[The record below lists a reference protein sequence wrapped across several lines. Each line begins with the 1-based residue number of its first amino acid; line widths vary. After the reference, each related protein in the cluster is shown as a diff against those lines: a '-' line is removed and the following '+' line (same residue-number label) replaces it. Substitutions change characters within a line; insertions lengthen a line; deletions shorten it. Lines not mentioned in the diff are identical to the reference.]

1 MELEITEFGF
11 GARPGVTMMDKQI
24 LSMLGED
31 GIRKLVSDHY
41 DLLAQS
47 EVKHLFPKNPVAL
60 DAAKQRSADFF
71 VQVMGGH
78 PYYKENRGNPMMT
91 RRHLPFKITESARKV
106 WLNCYKE
113 LLPKLNLP
121 DVLLKSYWDY
131 LNVFSA
137 WMVNTREE

>member
-1 MELEITEFGF
+1 MDLEITEYHF
-11 GARPGVTMMDKQI
+11 GARPGVTMPHKGI
-24 LSMLGED
+24 LAFLGEI
-31 GIRKLVSDHY
+31 GIRQLVSDHY

-47 EVKHLFPKNPVAL
+47 DIKELFPKNSVAL
-60 DAAKQRSADFF
+60 EAAKERSADFF

-78 PYYKENRGNPMMT
+78 PYYNENRGNPMMVK
-91 RRHLPFKITESARKV
+91 RHLPFKITADARKT

-121 DVLLKSYWDY
+121 DNLLKSYWDY

-137 WMVNTREE
+137 WMVNTKG